1 MSTLEE
7 ARTAYELAKRGFER
21 AQVDCEERL
30 ARLAENSVAVPPD
43 LRERL
48 AEAEQARGAPWYT
61 LALACLRIALDEH
74 PEIFHPES
82 IN

>member
-1 MSTLEE
+1 MSTLDE
-7 ARTAYELAKRGFER
+7 ARTAYESAKAALER
-21 AQVDCEERL
+21 HEIEREERL

-48 AEAEQARGAPWYT
+48 AEAEQARGVPWYT
-61 LALACLRIALDEH
+61 LALALLRIALDEH
-74 PEIFHPES
+74 PEVFSPES